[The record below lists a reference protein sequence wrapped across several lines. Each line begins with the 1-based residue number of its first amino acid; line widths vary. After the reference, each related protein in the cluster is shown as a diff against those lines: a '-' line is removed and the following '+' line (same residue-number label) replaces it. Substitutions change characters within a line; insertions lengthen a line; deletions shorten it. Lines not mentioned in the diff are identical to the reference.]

1 MAKYNN
7 RKEKFTSK
15 KKKLD
20 LRKILL
26 NKDTKDEIMQLYRNS
41 NKKAL
46 RKIT

>member
-26 NKDTKDEIMQLYRNS
+26 NKDTKHELMQLYKNS

-46 RKIT
+46 SKIT